1 MRGIGRCYAKIGAMS
16 QERKALDVTAFSV
29 MLLLTAL
36 WGFQQVTIKL
46 IAADVSLVAQAAIRS
61 IVATALLLG
70 WAGINRIPLFGRDG
84 TLAAGIAAGVLFA
97 FEFVFI
103 YGGLGYTNASRM
115 SVFVYLAPPLTALGL
130 HFFVRGERLGMV
142 QWAGVAVAFIGLV
155 LAFSEG
161 LYSKANTWIGDLCG
175 FVAALLWAATTVLIR
190 ATSLARA
197 TATKTLFYQLG
208 VSALVLPIASFLL
221 GEPGITGVNSLVL
234 ASLAYQA
241 VIVAFASYLAWFWL
255 LTRYFA
261 ARLSVLSFLTP
272 LFGMASGVL
281 FLSEP
286 LSAHFA
292 LAALLIA
299 AGIALVNLRG

>member
-1 MRGIGRCYAKIGAMS
+1 MS

-281 FLSEP
+281 LLSEP